1 MTNVV
6 MSEEAREL
14 YSRDTTASLTA
25 QLVKHELRT
34 LGGKGRKRGQT
45 PLTREKGSD
54 PFNSGTDHVIPPRGF
69 Y

>member
-25 QLVKHELRT
+25 QLVKHGLRT
-34 LGGKGRKRGQT
+34 PRRKGGQTHGKGVR
-45 PLTREKGSD
+45 PL
-54 PFNSGTDHVIPPRGF
+54 
-69 Y
+69 